1 MNNPRAFEFRE
12 WGDGEQNSR
21 HAGESWFVLFVL
33 SCPQESSK
41 VVCSML
47 QHICSTYTLQVH
59 PVFFFPLFSE
69 ITLAIICPLTV
80 RPGMQGRE
88 ASPVHGLSV
97 GTLQIKVT
105 IMNIH
110 TWKKS
115 QCLSPSY
122 TSRSRAQIQ
131 LLCNLILM
139 QKQSGTEI
147 EGLPEGTAY

>member
-1 MNNPRAFEFRE
+1 MESRILGMQGKAGLCFLCFPVPRRVP
-12 WGDGEQNSR
+12 R
-21 HAGESWFVLFVL
+21 
-33 SCPQESSK
+33 